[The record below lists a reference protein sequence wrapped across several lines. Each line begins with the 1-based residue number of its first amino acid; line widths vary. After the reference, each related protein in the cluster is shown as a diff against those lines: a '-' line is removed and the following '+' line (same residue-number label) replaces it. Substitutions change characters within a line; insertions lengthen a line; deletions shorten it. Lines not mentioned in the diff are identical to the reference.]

1 MVPFLEP
8 SSWASLIAILAL
20 TVTNGFF
27 AAAETAVVSVRPSRI
42 QELVAEGD
50 AGARRVQAF
59 LDNPHRFLATIQIA
73 ITILA
78 FFAGAVGAVSLG
90 PELAKLI
97 PNDAV
102 AVVIVTLTTAFV
114 SIVGGEIVPKSLSLQ
129 NAESIA
135 LRISAPVSLIARIFA
150 PIVSVLEGASGF
162 LLRLMGSHR
171 RVSLPAVTN
180 AEVRILL
187 EEGEKRGTIE
197 QEEVEMI
204 HGVFDIHNRAV
215 RQIMTPRPDVV
226 MVAAGTLVTEALKL
240 ALERGFSRIPVYR
253 DSIDRV
259 VGTVSVRD
267 IAASISNGEQTP
279 DIVEAVMRD
288 PYFVPEAKM
297 VDDALAEMQNSRVH
311 MAVVVD
317 EYGDTAGIVTMEDII
332 EEIVGEIAD
341 ESDRESTSFIA
352 LNDNEAVVDGKFSI
366 ADLNDE
372 MDLQLTLDEADTIAG
387 LVFVTL
393 GRVPDEGDRIVVDG
407 ASVEVLRVENTRIQ
421 RLRVTRTLDES
432 APDGESDAQA

>member
-1 MVPFLEP
+1 MEP
-8 SSWASLIAILAL
+8 SSWASLIAIFAL
-20 TVTNGFF
+20 TLANGFF

-73 ITILA
+73 ITILG
-78 FFAGAVGAVSLG
+78 FFAGAVGAVNLG
-90 PELAKLI
+90 PELARLI

-102 AVVIVTLTTAFV
+102 AVVLVTLVAAFV

-129 NAESIA
+129 NAESFA
-135 LRISAPVSLIARIFA
+135 LRISAPVSLIARILA

-162 LLRLMGSHR
+162 LLRLMGSTR
-171 RVSLPAVTN
+171 RVSLPAITN

-226 MVAAGTLVTEALKL
+226 MVPAGMPVTEALKL
-240 ALERGFSRIPVYR
+240 ALERGFSRIPVYQ

-279 DIVEAVMRD
+279 AFVDAVMRD
-288 PYFVPEAKM
+288 PHFVPEGKM
-297 VDDALAEMQNSRVH
+297 VDEALADMQNSRVH
-311 MAVVVD
+311 MAIVVD

-341 ESDRESTSFIA
+341 ESDRELTSFIA

-393 GRVPDEGDRIVVDG
+393 GRVPDEGDRISMNG
-407 ASVEVLRVENTRIQ
+407 ASVEVLRVENTRIR
-421 RLRVTRTLDES
+421 RLRVARTPAKS
-432 APDGESDAQA
+432 GPDG